1 MLLPFKAIPL
11 KAITQLTK
19 ACLTFCPTFRL
30 SSTLIVLPISLI
42 LASPAVAETERCKD
56 SSAQVIYSAATHLEF
71 PKSLPIKQIDSYYQL
86 FSATGEVLQDRLDD
100 ITVFE
105 DGRILANQDGLWGV
119 VAADGS
125 LIFKFEFDAIEVL
138 NAGLYLLSKRHHG
151 QLNDALVNCHGQ
163 WVYPEDKSF
172 ENDTFIEQLA
182 NDSDNVLDYFK
193 VTQQG
198 RSGLINSLG
207 EVLIPSIYDELEHVI
222 NDTNPL
228 LAIIVRQGNKTG
240 IINKNHQF
248 IVALKPKQ
256 YIDYFDRNYQ
266 VLRVRGATGR
276 HIESLNWFA
285 SDDETVDETLMRAS
299 GKVLVR
305 SDSPI
310 TSIHGSNLYKFS
322 EGNKFGII
330 NADLII
336 LLPAHYDEIIDEW
349 QAPLL
354 AKLDNKMGIVRLSND
369 GRSLTVDNKFES
381 LSLLP
386 QEAGNARADTITV
399 EVKED
404 DTLPTIEYEYH
415 NKLFVAQQ
423 HNKFGVI
430 DSSDISNN
438 NEVIP
443 IEYDDIETIGDMLKV
458 RKSGR
463 YGLLDYQGQVI
474 EPIIYDAIRKYD
486 YNAVFY
492 YYILTKGNKE
502 AILDREGKPILAISD
517 SDFRIVTEDMYPD
530 HPLIP
535 IEKEGL
541 YGFINKDIKAV
552 AMMPQFENYELIGG
566 YNPLIVQKNGKK
578 ILIDSDGT
586 ALVKEFDDYSIQ
598 RSEYIPQMPIYFVT
612 QNNKEGVIDITG
624 RIIVKPIFEA
634 IWLARSIRDQEALM
648 LIDQDFL
655 INFITQQDELF
666 GLLDKEGNTLL
677 APEYSDIMSLTY
689 PPFFILSQPDKNK
702 KSLTTNALESE
713 RLKQAVADTQGNIV
727 TGFDY
732 DAIYVDDQYPDAFL
746 YLVNKTDNQVEK
758 RDSMM
763 DLVETMTYQHFHKEI
778 EKTLLDKNS

>member
-1 MLLPFKAIPL
+1 MFSFPLSIISYLSAPRACNGLILPLL
-11 KAITQLTK
+11 
-19 ACLTFCPTFRL
+19 
-30 SSTLIVLPISLI
+30 SISLLI
-42 LASPAVAETERCKD
+42 TSPIVNASIEACKD
-56 SSAQVIYSAATHLEF
+56 SSAQVIYSATTHLEL
-71 PKSLPIKQIDSYYQL
+71 PESLPIQPVGGYYQIL
-86 FSATGEVLQDRLDD
+86 SPAGTILQDRLYDM
-100 ITVFE
+100 TVFA
-105 DGRILANQDGLWGV
+105 DGRVLAKQDGLWGV

-163 WVYPEDKSF
+163 WVYPDDKSF
-172 ENDTFIEQLA
+172 ENDTFIEPLA
-182 NDSDNVLDYFK
+182 NDSDKILDYFK

-207 EVLIPSIYDELEHVI
+207 EVLIPIIYDELEHVI

-228 LAIIVRQGNKTG
+228 LAMIVRQGNKTG

-266 VLRVRGATGR
+266 ILRIRGATGR

-285 SDDETVDETLMRAS
+285 SDDKTVNETLMTAS
-299 GKVLVR
+299 GKVLLR

-310 TSIHGSNLYKFS
+310 TRIHGSNLYKFS

-330 NADLII
+330 NADLIL

-354 AKLDNKMGIVRLSND
+354 AKLDNKMGIVRLSGD

-386 QEAGNARADTITV
+386 VEASNTRGTTV
-399 EVKED
+399 KVAVGED
-404 DTLPTIEYEYH
+404 NTWPVIEYEYH
-415 NKLFVAQQ
+415 NKLFLAQQ

-430 DSSDISNN
+430 DSSDINSDISNN
-438 NEVIP
+438 HEVIA
-443 IEYDDIETIGDMLKV
+443 IEYDGIETIGDMLKV
-458 RKSGR
+458 KKSGW

-474 EPIIYDAIRKYD
+474 EPIIYDAIRQYD

-492 YYILTKGNKE
+492 YYVLTKGNKE
-502 AILDREGKPILAISD
+502 AILDREGKPILTLSD

-541 YGFINKDIKAV
+541 YGFINKDTKVV
-552 AMMPQFENYELIGG
+552 AIMPQFESYELIGG

-578 ILIDSDGT
+578 ILMDSDGT

-598 RSEYIPQMPIYFVT
+598 RSEYIPQVPIYFVT
-612 QNNKEGVIDITG
+612 QNNKEGVIDVTG

-689 PPFFILSQPDKNK
+689 PPYFILSQPDKNK
-702 KSLTTNALESE
+702 KSLTLDTIESE

-758 RDSMM
+758 RDSKM
-763 DLVETMTYQHFHKEI
+763 DLVETMTYERFHKEI